1 MTARDQLAAIIR
13 YLRPCALVSSGLAGM
28 VLVDGVPMLRVS
40 QDRVH
45 IMAACAGLD
54 LVGARLVSLTE
65 DPAHV
70 AGEILDRLA
79 MVRRAA

>member
-1 MTARDQLAAIIR
+1 MIAQDQLAAIIR
-13 YLRPCALVSSGLAGM
+13 YLRPCARCAPGLAGM
-28 VLVDGVPMLRVS
+28 VLVDGVPSLRVS

-45 IMAACAGLD
+45 IMAVCAGLD
-54 LVGARLVSLTE
+54 LVCARLVSLTE
-65 DPAHV
+65 EPAHV